1 MWPPAVTASRPRKS
15 TGRVSYG
22 VHRVGAMTTPEIA
35 PLDTWL
41 AVTREDGE
49 TVGYLEP
56 VTDDYAEVIPRNRL
70 GHPVGKAGDYHVSE
84 ELVLDRGLGE
94 LAEHWLLDGEGA
106 ELTVIELS
114 PEGIVLRDAFLS
126 KALVP
131 TARVHVTWPDTA
143 GRLGRAPL
151 R

>member
-1 MWPPAVTASRPRKS
+1 
-15 TGRVSYG
+15 
-22 VHRVGAMTTPEIA
+22 MTTPEIA
-35 PLDTWL
+35 PIDTWL

-56 VTDDYAEVIPRNRL
+56 LTDDYAEVIPRNRL
-70 GHPVGKAGDYHVSE
+70 GHAVGEAQDYHAAE
-84 ELVLDRGLGE
+84 ELVLDRGLRE
-94 LAEHWLLDGEGA
+94 LAEYWELDGEGP

-114 PEGIVLRDAFLS
+114 PDGIVLRDAFLS

-131 TARVHVTWPDTA
+131 NKRVHVPWPDTA
-143 GRLGRAPL
+143 KRLRRAPA

>member
-1 MWPPAVTASRPRKS
+1 
-15 TGRVSYG
+15 
-22 VHRVGAMTTPEIA
+22 MTTPEIA
-35 PLDTWL
+35 PVDTWL

-56 VTDDYAEVIPRNRL
+56 LTDDYADVLPRNRL
-70 GHPVGKAGDYHVSE
+70 GHAVGEAQDYHAAE
-84 ELVLDRGLGE
+84 ELVLERGLGE
-94 LAEHWLLDGEGA
+94 LAEYWLLDGEGP

-126 KALVP
+126 KALEP
-131 TARVHVTWPDTA
+131 TKRVLIQWPDTA
-143 GRLGRAPL
+143 ERLRRAPA

>member
-1 MWPPAVTASRPRKS
+1 
-15 TGRVSYG
+15 
-22 VHRVGAMTTPEIA
+22 MTMPEIA
-35 PLDTWL
+35 PVDTWL

-56 VTDDYAEVIPRNRL
+56 VTDDYADVIPRNRL
-70 GHPVGKAGDYHVSE
+70 GHAVGETRDYHVAE
-84 ELVLDRGLGE
+84 ELVLDRGLRE
-94 LAEHWLLDGEGA
+94 LAEHWLLDEEGP

-126 KALVP
+126 KALSP
-131 TARVHVTWPDTA
+131 TKRVHVPWPDTA
-143 GRLGRAPL
+143 GRLRRTAH

>member
-1 MWPPAVTASRPRKS
+1 
-15 TGRVSYG
+15 
-22 VHRVGAMTTPEIA
+22 MTTPEIA
-35 PLDTWL
+35 PMDTWL

-56 VTDDYAEVIPRNRL
+56 VTDDYADVIPRNRL
-70 GHPVGKAGDYHVSE
+70 GHAVGDVRDYHAAE

-106 ELTVIELS
+106 ELTISELS
-114 PEGIVLRDAFLS
+114 PAGIVLRDAYLT

-131 TARVHVTWPDTA
+131 LESVHVPWPDTA
-143 GRLGRAPL
+143 GRLR
-151 R
+151 RV